1 MQHWETDRLHNL
13 YYIMAASFLGNLMKG
28 GGDAT
33 ALRKK
38 KFTEG
43 TLRYNLYR
51 QAQETLRAGV
61 SLKQARI
68 DGTVRGKA

>member
-1 MQHWETDRLHNL
+1 M
-13 YYIMAASFLGNLMKG
+13 ASFLGNLMKG

-43 TLRYNLYR
+43 TLRYNLFR
-51 QAQETLRAGV
+51 QAQETLKV
-61 SLKQARI
+61 SENGRRNCAKRERI
-68 DGTVRGKA
+68 FFVCLNHF